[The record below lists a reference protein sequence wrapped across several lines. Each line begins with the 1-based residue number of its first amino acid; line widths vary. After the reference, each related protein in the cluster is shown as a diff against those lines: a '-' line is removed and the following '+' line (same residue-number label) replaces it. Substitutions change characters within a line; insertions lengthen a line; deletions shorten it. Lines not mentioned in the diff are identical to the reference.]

1 MIKRIAIVVEG
12 IMMSLTIVM
21 FIYSVLVVL
30 HEIAMWMIEP

>member
-12 IMMSLTIVM
+12 IMMSLIIVM

-30 HEIAMWMIEP
+30 HEIALWMIEQ